1 MTEATENAV
10 VVSKVLVLDD
20 NKPCLERIKKFC
32 DDNHLVG
39 VKTQSGRV
47 KTILKSNVDLGCVF
61 IAENFEGQPGAGLAL
76 GRMIHEMRPDLP
88 IFLRRQTS
96 SLSGLEDKDQ
106 RAFVSAFTIE
116 RMDDLAEAIKNCIF
130 SLSYPSALIRGIT
143 EMSKNAIDSQFKGLV
158 TEIET
163 PYAVRDRLIF
173 GEIYT
178 LIPIEGS
185 WCRGY
190 MMLQVAEDP
199 LLKLVHADKTHV
211 NPESTDDFRN
221 LNSLLGEITNLI
233 WGSFKNR
240 YITDAKSTYYV
251 SQVPIV
257 INHSHRYISF
267 GSENPQL
274 CFKYTL
280 TDAAN
285 PNLRH
290 LTIYQRF
297 IFNLNWSPEDFAENE
312 IAVNDLIDSGEL
324 ELF

>member
-1 MTEATENAV
+1 MTEKAEII
-10 VVSKVLVLDD
+10 SKVLVLDD
-20 NKPCLERIKKFC
+20 NKKCLDRIKQFC
-32 DDNHLVG
+32 EKNHLVG
-39 VKTQSGRV
+39 VKAQPGTV
-47 KTILKSNVDLGCVF
+47 ANILKSNVDLGCVF
-61 IAENFEGQPGAGLAL
+61 IAENFEKGPGAGLAL
-76 GRMIHEMRPDLP
+76 GRKIHEMRPDLP
-88 IFLRRQTS
+88 IFLRRES
-96 SLSGLEDKDQ
+96 GSLSGMEDRDQ
-106 RAFVSAFTIE
+106 RAFVSAFSID
-116 RMDDLAEAIKNCIF
+116 RIDDLSSAIQDCIF

-143 EMSKNAIDSQFKGLV
+143 EMSKAAIDSQFKGLV

-199 LLKLVHADKTHV
+199 LLKLVRNNKTHAD
-211 NPESTDDFRN
+211 PESTDDFRN

-240 YITDAKSTYYV
+240 YITDSTPSHYAA
-251 SQVPIV
+251 QVPII

-280 TDAAN
+280 TDQDDS
-285 PNLRH
+285 NLRH
-290 LTIYQRF
+290 LTIYQRL

-312 IAVNDLIDSGEL
+312 VAVNDLIDSGEL